1 MVESANPAQSRLESS
16 DMSIDV
22 TLQSKNTDTK
32 SKHASVTV
40 LLLLKRLR
48 FRSLRCIIQTIEELF
63 KGVKVETNMVPVNVR
78 NPSTSFDLI
87 YTCS

>member
-1 MVESANPAQSRLESS
+1 
-16 DMSIDV
+16 MSIDV

-40 LLLLKRLR
+40 LLLLKRL
-48 FRSLRCIIQTIEELF
+48 SLRCIIQTIEKLF
-63 KGVKVETNMVPVNVR
+63 KGVKVETNTVPVNVR

>member
-40 LLLLKRLR
+40 LLLLKRL
-48 FRSLRCIIQTIEELF
+48 SLRCIIQTIEKLF
-63 KGVKVETNMVPVNVR
+63 KGGK
-78 NPSTSFDLI
+78 S
-87 YTCS
+87 

>member
-32 SKHASVTV
+32 SKYASVT
-40 LLLLKRLR
+40 LLFLLKRLR
-48 FRSLRCIIQTIEELF
+48 F
-63 KGVKVETNMVPVNVR
+63 
-78 NPSTSFDLI
+78 
-87 YTCS
+87 

>member
-40 LLLLKRLR
+40 LLLLKRL
-48 FRSLRCIIQTIEELF
+48 SLRCIIQTIEKLF
-63 KGVKVETNMVPVNVR
+63 KGVKVETNTVPVNVR

>member
-1 MVESANPAQSRLESS
+1 
-16 DMSIDV
+16 MSIDV

-48 FRSLRCIIQTIEELF
+48 FRSLRCIIQTIEKLF
-63 KGVKVETNMVPVNVR
+63 KGGK
-78 NPSTSFDLI
+78 S
-87 YTCS
+87 

>member
-1 MVESANPAQSRLESS
+1 
-16 DMSIDV
+16 MSIDV

-32 SKHASVTV
+32 SKYASVT
-40 LLLLKRLR
+40 LLFLLKRLR
-48 FRSLRCIIQTIEELF
+48 FRSLRCIIQTIEKLF
-63 KGVKVETNMVPVNVR
+63 KVVKVETNMVPVNVR